1 MTMKFGLQLYTLRR
15 AFRDDPVATLERVR
29 ALGYDEV
36 EFAAPLDMDFAAL
49 RRRMDAVGL
58 ACPSAH
64 VGLDDLRHRPAEVLR
79 MGEQLG
85 CRYLVMPYLTPEQ
98 RQWDEVIGALDG
110 LARTVTSAGFGFAY
124 HNHDFEFEGLAGQ
137 RPYDRL
143 LAGTDPALVGLELDL
158 YWTRKAGEDPEQMLA
173 RLNGRVKLVHLKDMT
188 ADGDMADVGAGV
200 MDYSALLKAAKAAGA
215 EHFIVEHDRPA
226 DPWASVEASLSHLRA
241 LTATV

>member
-1 MTMKFGLQLYTLRR
+1 MKFGLQLYTLRR

-49 RRRMDAVGL
+49 RRRMDAIGL

-64 VGLDDLRHRPAEVLR
+64 VGLDDLRQRPAEVLR
-79 MGEQLG
+79 MGERLG

-98 RQWDEVIGALDG
+98 RQWDEVIGSLDG

-158 YWTRKAGEDPEQMLA
+158 YWTRKAGEDPDQMLA
-173 RLNGRVKLVHLKDMT
+173 RLNGRVKLVHLKDM
-188 ADGDMADVGAGV
+188 ADDGDMADVGAGV
-200 MDYSALLKAAKAAGA
+200 MDYGALLKAAKAAGA

-226 DPWASVEASLSHLRA
+226 DPWASVEASLTHLRA
-241 LTATV
+241 LTATA